1 MMKEYEVKKE
11 LKKLASIRGNG
22 TELISI
28 YVPPGFQISDE
39 VSRLREEHGQA
50 SNIKSKVTKLNVQG
64 AIEKIIQYLKL
75 YRTAPQNGLA
85 VFCGNLAREAGK
97 EDIELFSIEPPLPIK
112 ANIYRCD
119 STFLLEPL
127 QAMLETKDTYA
138 LLIMD
143 GRDATVAELRGTRVD
158 VEKRIRSLAH
168 AKVRKG
174 GQSAARYERGSEEAT
189 KDYYKNV
196 ADAINQLYAKNDYKI
211 KGLIVGG
218 PGPNKEDF
226 LKAEYLNYQV
236 KVLGT
241 FDTGYTDENEGVR
254 ELLDKSKEVLKEQE
268 AIREGRIMERFLG
281 EVSRGGL
288 AVYGYENV
296 KKELDSNN
304 VDKLIISE
312 EAELEDVKYT
322 CGQCGATFN
331 ALEENGKRQERHEC
345 GGKLEAVEARDVISG
360 LVEKAEE
367 QGIEVYFLSDDSSY
381 GKQLLMGFR
390 GIAALLRYKR

>member
-1 MMKEYEVKKE
+1 MMKEYELKKE
-11 LKKLASIRGNG
+11 IKRLASIRGNG

-28 YVPPGFQISDE
+28 YVPPGFPISE
-39 VSRLREEHGQA
+39 ETSKLREEHGQA

-75 YRTAPQNGLA
+75 YRAAPKTGLA

-97 EDIELFSIEPPLPIK
+97 EDIELFSIEPPLPVK

-127 QAMLETKDTYA
+127 TTMLESKDTYA

-143 GRDATVAELRGTRVD
+143 GRDATVATLRGTRVD

-189 KDYYKNV
+189 NDYYHNI
-196 ADAINQLYAKNDYKI
+196 ADAINNLFAKNDFKM

-218 PGPNKEDF
+218 PGPNKEYF
-226 LKAEYLNYQV
+226 VKADYLNYQI
-236 KVLGT
+236 KVIGI

-254 ELLDKSKEVLKEQE
+254 EILDKSKEVLKEQE
-268 AIREGRIMERFLG
+268 AIRESRIMERFLG
-281 EVSRGGL
+281 EVSRKGL
-288 AVYGYENV
+288 ATYGYENV
-296 KKELDSNN
+296 RKELDMKN
-304 VDKLIISE
+304 VEKLIVSE
-312 EAELEDVKYT
+312 EVELEEVKYS
-322 CGQCGATFN
+322 CSQCNAQFT

-345 GGKLEAVEARDVISG
+345 GGKLQVIEAKDVISG
-360 LVEKAEE
+360 LVEDAEG
-367 QGIEVYFLSDDSSY
+367 QGVEVVFISTDSQY
-381 GKQLLMGFR
+381 GKELLMGFK
-390 GIAALLRYKR
+390 GIAAMLRYKR